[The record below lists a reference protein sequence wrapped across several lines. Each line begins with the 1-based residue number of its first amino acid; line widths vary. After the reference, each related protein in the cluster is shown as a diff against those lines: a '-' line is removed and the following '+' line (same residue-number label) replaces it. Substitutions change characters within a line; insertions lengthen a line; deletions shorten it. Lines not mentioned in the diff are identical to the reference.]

1 MVRVA
6 VGLAGTILFASVAVV
21 TFSQDRSFRTS
32 ARSTV
37 GTVYKH
43 RIEEADGT
51 KVFHPVV
58 RYVDHAGHV
67 RTFTATE
74 GTTDAPRLKP
84 GEKVTVLFDPAQPKQ
99 ARIDTTLG
107 RWGLPVACGVA
118 ALLCLAFFVRPARKQ
133 RPRG

>member
-1 MVRVA
+1 MVRVV
-6 VGLAGTILFASVAVV
+6 VGLAGAILFASVAVV
-21 TFSQDRSFRTS
+21 TYSHDRSFRTN

-43 RIEEADGT
+43 RIDEDDGT

-58 RYVDHAGHV
+58 RYVDNAGHV
-67 RTFTATE
+67 QTFTAAD
-74 GTTDAPRLKP
+74 GAADAPRLKP

-99 ARIDTTLG
+99 ARIDTTFG
-107 RWGLPVACGVA
+107 RWGLPVTCGLA

-133 RPRG
+133 